1 MIEMAAQ
8 GIRGMLSGE
17 WLQFKEMKE
26 FADVPN
32 PKTKAEVLSLWDK
45 ITAYIDELW
54 PKISD
59 RRFKEQDTAYGQ
71 Y

>member
-26 FADVPN
+26 FADVPQSQN
-32 PKTKAEVLSLWDK
+32 QS
-45 ITAYIDELW
+45 
-54 PKISD
+54 
-59 RRFKEQDTAYGQ
+59 
-71 Y
+71 